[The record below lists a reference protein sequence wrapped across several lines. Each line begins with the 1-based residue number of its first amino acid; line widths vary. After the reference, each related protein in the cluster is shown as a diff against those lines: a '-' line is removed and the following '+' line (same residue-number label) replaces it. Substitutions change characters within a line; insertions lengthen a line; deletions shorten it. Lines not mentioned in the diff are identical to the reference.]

1 MNEVRDT
8 AGRFRAGTTGNPRGR
23 PRKARGVDASI
34 MKAVN
39 EAVMVTEGGRRKR
52 RAKLDITATQIANK
66 GAAGDLPAAKLTM
79 ELVRKAEANA
89 EAAAA
94 RSPAM
99 TRNDHEIAASIIARL
114 RLLIFEGGC
123 DDQPDA

>member
-1 MNEVRDT
+1 MSDGRDT

-39 EAVMVTEGGRRKR
+39 EAVMVTEGGRRRR
-52 RAKLDITATQIANK
+52 RAKLDIAATQIANK

-89 EAAAA
+89 EAEAA
-94 RSPAM
+94 RSPVM
-99 TRNDHEIAASIIARL
+99 TRNDHEIAARVIERL

-123 DDQPDA
+123 DAQADT